1 MHPHLPSVANK
12 PEAVVTRIAV
22 VGAYVDRTRM
32 GRDSI
37 HKQLK
42 MHHAAAAHPE
52 IQPVDIPGIRPEP
65 EPDHVTFP
73 VHPQPVAAFGAQH
86 ADLSQISVCP
96 DSAGKNMSLPITGG
110 SQIEP

>member
-1 MHPHLPSVANK
+1 
-12 PEAVVTRIAV
+12 
-22 VGAYVDRTRM
+22 M

-86 ADLSQISVCP
+86 ADLYNVPACQDTKLKNLSYILLP
-96 DSAGKNMSLPITGG
+96 FLSAYAAIRYC
-110 SQIEP
+110 